1 MVVILGVKFARDDTR
16 LKKFVSQVRIPL
28 ISCSQCGGRT
38 LVKSTIK
45 AYDVIIRYRKCVE
58 CGSTLKSVGRI

>member
-1 MVVILGVKFARDDTR
+1 MVVILGVKFARDESR
-16 LKKFVSQVRIPL
+16 LNKTVLPMGISL

-38 LVKSTIK
+38 LVKSTIR
-45 AYDVIIRYRKCVE
+45 AYDVIIRYRKCIE